1 MAVDSAGYSTSTAST
16 NPFAQSALFS
26 KTAYDPAG
34 STLATGLQS
43 AATFDPAAQSTN
55 LPTSAV
61 SFLGMTSGA
70 APQQQQAGP
79 AQGYAAQPTSGLMSQ
94 AVAQNK
100 SAFPSVS
107 RAAAPYT
114 ASVATPGVSANA
126 TGANAAANTQAA
138 TNAQTQY
145 AGPAMVTVR
154 TEDGN
159 FAYYSWDPAT
169 GGYKYQATYNK
180 DGALYGGMVGGGSWG
195 GGLMAPQTT
204 LTPEQRA
211 SAQQV
216 SLGAG
221 QQIYSGQ
228 ASASDNVINQALGQ
242 NISQWSTANS
252 AAQANQAATAT
263 QQQTAA
269 NTQAILEYM
278 TLHGGQAPQ
287 WATQS
292 SGNDAMIQNALAS
305 AQATYSQQVANSAAL
320 SNVGNVAIDT
330 SSTDATNQAA
340 MNSMI
345 SQYASMGGGANA
357 GLGGAG
363 MGAAAGALSGQHVL
377 SHQAAAAASYNT
389 NLGAFS
395 DALQVQS
402 QHDTE
407 KTGTQLSTDIQAIQ
421 DVASQLAQ
429 NVDQLGTTQR
439 QQVQAMLTQLQ
450 AQIAEYQYA
459 VGTYGVASKQTL
471 DLAKGILSGG
481 ASLAAGAAGQ
491 MK

>member
-61 SFLGMTSGA
+61 SFLGMTNSAGA
-70 APQQQQAGP
+70 ASQAP
-79 AQGYAAQPTSGLMSQ
+79 AQSSTQSPTQPTGGLLSQ

-114 ASVATPGVSANA
+114 ASVSQATPGVGAAA
-126 TGANAAANTQAA
+126 TGANAAANTQAQ
-138 TNAQTQY
+138 TNAQTAY
-145 AGPAMVTVR
+145 AGPQMVTVR
-154 TEDGN
+154 TEGGN
-159 FAYYSWDPAT
+159 YAYYRWNPAA
-169 GGYKYQATYNK
+169 GKYDYVQTYNK
-180 DGALYGGMVGGGSWG
+180 NGALVTGSGLFSQPYGGDAVLSD
-195 GGLMAPQTT
+195 A
-204 LTPEQRA
+204 ERA
-211 SAQQV
+211 SAQQMA
-216 SLGAG
+216 LGAG
-221 QQIYSGQ
+221 QQIFDGQ
-228 ASASDNVINQALGQ
+228 AANSSNVIDQALGQ
-242 NISQWSTANS
+242 NISQWNTANT
-252 AAQANQAATAT
+252 AAQANQAAAAT
-263 QQQTAA
+263 QTQTAA

-278 TLHGGQAPQ
+278 TMHGGQAPQ

-292 SGNDAMIQNALAS
+292 SGNDATIQSALAS

-330 SSTDATNQAA
+330 SSADASNEAA
-340 MNSMI
+340 MNSLI

-357 GLGGAG
+357 GLGGVG
-363 MGAAAGALSGQHVL
+363 MGQAAGSLAGQHVL

-389 NLGAFS
+389 NLNAFS
-395 DALQVQS
+395 DALNVQA
-402 QHDTE
+402 QHDVE
-407 KTGTQLSTDIQAIQ
+407 ATGTQLNSDIQAIQ

-450 AQIAEYQYA
+450 AQIAQYQYA

-471 DLAKGILSGG
+471 ELAKGILSGG
-481 ASLAAGAAGQ
+481 ASLASGAAGG